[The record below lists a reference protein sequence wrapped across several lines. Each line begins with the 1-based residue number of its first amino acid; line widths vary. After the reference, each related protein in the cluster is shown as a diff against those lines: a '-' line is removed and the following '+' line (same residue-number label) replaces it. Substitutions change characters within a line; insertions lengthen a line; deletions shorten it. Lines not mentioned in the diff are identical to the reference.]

1 MPALTCTMDAHFF
14 HILVPDQQGLHL
26 LFQAD
31 GCGKECF
38 ITVANLTEGLQ
49 VSDVMFSVKFTLQA
63 LVVFRSLDYNSSIIL
78 VFSVDRELES

>member
-14 HILVPDQQGLHL
+14 HILVPDHL